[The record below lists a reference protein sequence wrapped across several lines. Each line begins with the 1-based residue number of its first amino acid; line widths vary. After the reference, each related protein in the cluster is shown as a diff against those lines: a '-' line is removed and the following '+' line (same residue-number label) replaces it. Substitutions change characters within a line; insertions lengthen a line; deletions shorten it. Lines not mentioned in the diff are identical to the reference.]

1 MIGCNNDGVWN
12 QAGALLTFTIQP
24 AVYQTAWFQL
34 LYVLGAGSLLWYFY
48 RLRLRQM
55 TARVKLRY
63 TERLAERTRIAR
75 ELHDTLLQ
83 SLAGVSLQLDGISK
97 QAATA
102 PEKTVSLIIHVR
114 EQVDACFREARIKV
128 WNLRSPAF
136 EEQGLP
142 ATLQEF
148 CERVGPAS
156 AAACEFRLVGQP
168 RPCPPE
174 VEEEILQI
182 AQEATN
188 NAIRHARA
196 NKIRLVL
203 EYAEKS
209 LNLCVSDDG
218 QGFDLE
224 EGYRKSGHMGL
235 KNMQERAAQIV
246 GKCRITTARG
256 RGTEIDIRVP
266 LSS

>member
-1 MIGCNNDGVWN
+1 
-12 QAGALLTFTIQP
+12 
-24 AVYQTAWFQL
+24 
-34 LYVLGAGSLLWYFY
+34 
-48 RLRLRQM
+48 M
-55 TARVKLRY
+55 TGRVKLRY
-63 TERLAERTRIAR
+63 SERLAERTRIAR

-102 PEKTVSLIIHVR
+102 PEKTVSLISHVR
-114 EQVDACFREARIKV
+114 EQVDATFREARIKV
-128 WNLRSPAF
+128 WNLRSPAL
-136 EEQGLP
+136 EEQGL
-142 ATLQEF
+142 AAALQEF
-148 CERVGPAS
+148 YERVGPAS

-174 VEEEILQI
+174 VEEEILRI
-182 AQEATN
+182 AQEATH

-203 EYAEKS
+203 EYAEQS

-224 EGYRKSGHMGL
+224 EGYRRSGHMGL
-235 KNMQERAAQIV
+235 KNMQERAAHIL
-246 GKCRITTARG
+246 GKCRIITARG
-256 RGTEIDIRVP
+256 RGTQIEVRVP